1 MIRSM
6 TGYAQAQGQ
15 NGSWSVT
22 ITIRAL
28 NHRYL
33 DLHFRLP
40 AELDPAEIRLKK
52 TARAYA
58 RRGHLEVQARLE
70 RAGGRGLQVDR
81 ELVGSI
87 LKTYEEIRQEHGVT
101 TEPDLIAVL
110 RMPGILRQGVEDL
123 TPEEAGVLADL
134 AEQTLIEAL
143 EKLNQMRGAEG
154 AALEKELRGRVGRI
168 GEARSKLVEL
178 CEAALPVRQ
187 KKLKEKLVELLG
199 EDTLDP
205 VRLAEEAAYRAER
218 ADVSEELVR
227 LQSHT
232 GQFETILGEG
242 AEAGKRLDFLL
253 QEMNR
258 ETNTLLSK
266 TPGLGE
272 DGLEMTRLGLEM
284 KAEIERLREQVQN
297 AE

>member
-81 ELVGSI
+81 EMVGSI
-87 LKTYEEIRQEHGVT
+87 LKTYEEIRQEHGVQA
-101 TEPDLIAVL
+101 EPDLIAVL

-123 TPEEAGVLADL
+123 TPEEADVLANL

-143 EKLNQMRGAEG
+143 EKLNQMRGVEG
-154 AALEKELRGRVGRI
+154 AALEKELRERVGRI
-168 GEARSKLVEL
+168 GAARSKLVEL
-178 CEAALPVRQ
+178 CEAALPARQ

-199 EDTLDP
+199 DGTLDP

-266 TPGLGE
+266 TPGLGG
-272 DGLEMTRLGLEM
+272 DGLEMTQLGLEM

-297 AE
+297 VE

>member
-1 MIRSM
+1 M

-15 NGSWSVT
+15 NGSWNVT
-22 ITIRAL
+22 ITIRSL

-40 AELDPAEIRLKK
+40 TELDPAELRLKK
-52 TARAYA
+52 TTRAHA

-81 ELVGSI
+81 ELIGSV
-87 LKTYEEIRQEHGVT
+87 LKTYEEIRKEHGVA
-101 TEPDLIAVL
+101 TEPDLTAVL
-110 RMPGILRQGVEDL
+110 RMPGIFRQGADDL
-123 TPEEAGVLADL
+123 SSEESQMLADL
-134 AEQTLIEAL
+134 ADKTLIEAL
-143 EKLNQMRGAEG
+143 GKLNQMRGIEG
-154 AALEKELRGRVGRI
+154 AALEKELRERVGRI
-168 GEARSKLVEL
+168 VEARDELVKL
-178 CEAALPVRQ
+178 CEAALPARQ
-187 KKLKEKLVELLG
+187 KQLKEKLLDLLG
-199 EDTLDP
+199 DDTLDP

-218 ADVSEELVR
+218 ADVSEELTR

-242 AEAGKRLDFLL
+242 NEAGKRLDFLL

-258 ETNTLLSK
+258 ETNTVLSK

-272 DGLEMTRLGLEM
+272 DGLEMTRLGLAM

-297 AE
+297 VE